1 MPFFKNISNSGK
13 HFFMV
18 RSISTILVFS
28 MLCSGCGLFTE
39 ALWERT
45 EPDEY
50 VRVGFGEIS
59 EEEIKERNLDFIKDD
74 CTSSYFVEKDSLQ
87 KFSDYTYRALGTPIT
102 IVLDTATI
110 IALIAPISIIDQA
123 YEDAIEKIAQKIGE
137 SQKDALE
144 DDIRS
149 LEW

>member
-13 HFFMV
+13 HFFMI

-50 VRVGFGEIS
+50 VRLGFGEIS
-59 EEEIKERNLDFIKDD
+59 EEEIKERGRRRGRSQIVKLL
-74 CTSSYFVEKDSLQ
+74 TQ
-87 KFSDYTYRALGTPIT
+87 ALPFDLPT
-102 IVLDTATI
+102 
-110 IALIAPISIIDQA
+110 
-123 YEDAIEKIAQKIGE
+123 
-137 SQKDALE
+137 
-144 DDIRS
+144 
-149 LEW
+149 